1 MVKSDNVQMRSGG
14 GTLLADGTVKW
25 DVRKIGNAEE
35 LNGQAIEDFKSELLA
50 AVPEQKVYSTVRLI
64 YGTVNVSGSVDI
76 NAPNPSGTIP
86 LPSGYTRAQCKYVVF
101 GKYAGYPNQS
111 TGQVYSYSI
120 PNEYWKYG
128 QPFDYLCI
136 AVK

>member
-35 LNGQAIEDFKSELLA
+35 LNGQAIEDFKNELLA
-50 AVPEQKVYSTVRLI
+50 AVPKSSKVFLST
-64 YGTVNVSGSVDI
+64 GTI
-76 NAPNPSGTIP
+76 NRRGTIP
-86 LPSGYTRAQCKYVVF
+86 LPNGYSRGQCKYCAWLDSLGTNSTSAF
-101 GKYAGYPNQS
+101 YCAINQS
-111 TGQVYSYSI
+111 NGELVGYIGGSSTLPGSYAV
-120 PNEYWKYG
+120 NFG
-128 QPFDYLCI
+128 YLCI